1 MDYKEV
7 DCKDGR
13 KIVFCNFEELICEA
27 CGVGSIEEAERF
39 KKGDEYIIH
48 CPFCKAQGH
57 TKHKL
62 YITEDLDVGHCF
74 VCCRAFINTGKEGDL
89 SVFYKTPDFMSKFA
103 GYQKFELTHLQDPT
117 WSLDKFNN
125 GEFVDDDPVAR
136 KYLKNRNPY
145 LEKLADSLGFKYWN
159 ENVIIP
165 FYHLGELFYY
175 QIRFTGKSRIR
186 YFLPPI
192 KNKPVYKI
200 EREDPDCRKRILI
213 CEGPFDAIA
222 ALIQAPEYTPV
233 AVLGSSI
240 SDYQIGM
247 IQDYAGYI
255 EEVRVWMDET
265 RISVPIARKITNALG
280 YCPVSIIKSTGPDP
294 EEVMM
299 DRIKR
304 GLSVNGWIK
313 SKYKNK
319 NDIKNLG

>member
-7 DCKDGR
+7 NCKDGR
-13 KIVFCNFEELICEA
+13 KIVFCNIEELICEA
-27 CGVGSIEEAERF
+27 CGVESIESAEQY
-39 KKGDEYIIH
+39 KKGNEYIIH
-48 CPFCKAQGH
+48 CPFCKAEGH
-57 TKHKL
+57 KKHKL
-62 YITEDLDVGHCF
+62 YITEDLTVGHCF
-74 VCCRAFINTGKEGDL
+74 VCGRAYINTATEGDL
-89 SVFYKTPDFMSKFA
+89 SVYYKTPDFMKRLSGF
-103 GYQKFELTHLQDPT
+103 QPFELTHLQDPT
-117 WSLDKFNN
+117 WSLDKFSN
-125 GEFVDDDPVAR
+125 GEFTETDPVAM

-145 LEKLADSLGFKYWN
+145 LEKLAGLLGFRYWN
-159 ENVIIP
+159 ENIVIP

-175 QIRFTGKSRIR
+175 QVRFTGKSKIR

-213 CEGPFDAIA
+213 CEGPFDAMA

-255 EEVRVWMDET
+255 KEVRVWMDET
-265 RISVPIARKITNALG
+265 KISIPIAQKIVSSLG
-280 YCPVSIIKSTGPDP
+280 YCPVSVIKSIGPDP

-299 DRIKR
+299 DRMR
-304 GLSVNGWIK
+304 HGLSVNGWIR
-313 SKYKNK
+313 SKYKN
-319 NDIKNLG
+319 DITNLG